1 MSTDYGSAT
10 IANAPALAG
19 VYPSGTPAVQPPIGH
34 NALTAANTEMWNDHL
49 GSKLAQPAGA
59 IGAAAAG
66 GVPLDGSSLIAAP
79 GTLGRDKAG
88 NLITW
93 STCVAGCA
101 AGATGTLTGSTFVV
115 GAGSAVAQAAIPA
128 NGYGWVK
135 N

>member
-10 IANAPALAG
+10 IANAAALAG

-34 NALTAANTEMWNDHL
+34 NALTAANTEMWNDHI
-49 GSKLAQPAGA
+49 GSKLTQPNTAADMATPVLGAGY
-59 IGAAAAG
+59 
-66 GVPLDGSSLIAAP
+66 PAAP
-79 GTLGRDKAG
+79 GTLGRDKLG
-88 NLITW
+88 NLMTW

-115 GAGSAVAQAAIPA
+115 GAGAAVAQATIPA